1 VTKRALVVGGGTGL
15 GLASAQALIRAGF
28 RVFLTGR
35 RQTVLDDARV
45 ALGPEAAG
53 VEAGDGTDENDVE
66 RVVRSAVRAL
76 GGLDALVISSG
87 RTSIGSVET
96 ASREE
101 MVLVLAANLLPLHLF
116 AHCAL
121 RHYPESGGAIVAIA
135 SVAGS
140 VPHPDRLAY
149 CTSKAGQIGMVRQMA
164 LDLAER
170 RIRVNSVSPSLVLTD
185 LTREVI
191 GREVDPASTLVRR
204 KGQHPLRRL
213 GTPEEVGSAVAYLCS
228 DDASWIT
235 GHDLVLDGGL
245 SLAATAASFA
255 GAR

>member
-1 VTKRALVVGGGTGL
+1 
-15 GLASAQALIRAGF
+15 
-28 RVFLTGR
+28 
-35 RQTVLDDARV
+35 
-45 ALGPEAAG
+45 
-53 VEAGDGTDENDVE
+53 
-66 RVVRSAVRAL
+66 
-76 GGLDALVISSG
+76 
-87 RTSIGSVET
+87 
-96 ASREE
+96 

-135 SVAGS
+135 SVASS

>member
-1 VTKRALVVGGGTGL
+1 VIARATWDRLWLVVPF
-15 GLASAQALIRAGF
+15 QAK
-28 RVFLTGR
+28 
-35 RQTVLDDARV
+35 
-45 ALGPEAAG
+45 
-53 VEAGDGTDENDVE
+53 
-66 RVVRSAVRAL
+66 RSASTITRWSVL
-76 GGLDALVISSG
+76 SHS
-87 RTSIGSVET
+87 RTNTV
-96 ASREE
+96 SRDE
-101 MVLVLAANLLPLHLF
+101 MLLVLAANLLPLHLF
-116 AHCAL
+116 AHSAL

-140 VPHPDRLAY
+140 VPHPARLAY
-149 CTSKAGQIGMVRQMA
+149 CTSKAGQIEMA

-170 RIRVNSVSPSLVLTD
+170 RIRVNSIPPSLDLTD

-191 GREVDPASTLVRR
+191 GREVDPVSTLARR

-245 SLAATAASFA
+245 TLAATAASFA
-255 GAR
+255 GAP